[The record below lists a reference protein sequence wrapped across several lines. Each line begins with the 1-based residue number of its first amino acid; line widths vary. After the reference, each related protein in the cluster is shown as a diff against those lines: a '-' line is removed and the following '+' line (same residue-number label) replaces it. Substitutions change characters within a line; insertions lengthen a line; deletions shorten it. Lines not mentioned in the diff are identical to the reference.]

1 MLFLTV
7 VIPIELPPPVINW
20 VPIMYDTVMVG
31 ADDDLIACIIVEARD
46 EIIDMM
52 RFRNMRTEFLTNQL
66 SAELTAV
73 AIKKFQVLPN
83 LSVQLSNLDQVQIL
97 LDAGALIYILI
108 VDLCFHH

>member
-31 ADDDLIACIIVEARD
+31 ADDDLITCIIVEALY

-52 RFRNMRTEFLTNQL
+52 RFCNMRTEFLSDQL
-66 SAELTAV
+66 PAKLA
-73 AIKKFQVLPN
+73 AI
-83 LSVQLSNLDQVQIL
+83 SVHE
-97 LDAGALIYILI
+97 
-108 VDLCFHH
+108 F